1 MIDRSAARRRFS
13 RAALTYSGASRLE
26 AEIGTRLL
34 ERLDYVKITPRRVLD
49 LGCGPAREAR
59 ALAARYAGA
68 QMLLLDFALPMLR
81 AARPAR
87 GLLSRV
93 LGGPEALA
101 ACADLERLPFAG
113 GSIGLVYS
121 NMALHWAPRPLVA
134 LREMHR
140 VLVVGGLATFSTL
153 GPDTLKE
160 LRAAAGASRVHAFH
174 DMHDVGDML
183 LAAGFAAPV
192 MDMEKVSLVYADAHA
207 LVSDLRAS
215 GQTCALDARC
225 RGLSGRAFGAA
236 LSAGL
241 ERQEREG
248 RLSVTFEVVYGHA
261 WKAAPARACDGSTV
275 VRFER
280 GAGQ

>member
-1 MIDRSAARRRFS
+1 MIDRSAAKRRFS
-13 RAALTYSGASRLE
+13 RAAVTYPGASRLE

-34 ERLDYVKITPRRVLD
+34 ERLDYVKIAPQRVLD

-68 QMLLLDFALPMLR
+68 QLLLLDFALPMLR
-81 AARPAR
+81 VARPAR

-93 LGGPEALA
+93 LRGPEALA
-101 ACADLERLPFAG
+101 VCGDLEQLPFAG
-113 GSIGLVYS
+113 GNIGLAYS
-121 NMALHWAPRPLVA
+121 NMALHWAPQPLAV
-134 LREMHR
+134 LREVHR
-140 VLVVGGLATFSTL
+140 VLAAGGLLMFSTL

-192 MDMEKVSLVYADAHA
+192 MDMEKVTLLYADARA

-215 GQTCALDARC
+215 GQTCALETRR
-225 RGLSGRAFGAA
+225 RGLSGRAFGTA
-236 LSAGL
+236 LSARL
-241 ERQEREG
+241 ERQESEG
-248 RLSVTFEVVYGHA
+248 RLPVTFEVVYGHA
-261 WKAAPARACDGSTV
+261 WKAAPAHAPDGHAV
-275 VRFER
+275 VRFQR
-280 GAGQ
+280 GAGR